1 MKKDKEGI
9 KEIIKKIGM
18 DKLFLILVAGIVLIV
33 LSIPTSKEDTSQKE
47 TTSSLQIQSENNYV
61 EVLELKLEKAL
72 SRMEGVGEV
81 DVIITIKDSGEKIVD
96 KNKSS
101 NLSTV
106 EEEDSNG
113 GKRFSSEENIQEDSV
128 LLDGGEL
135 FVVKEIAPEIEGV
148 VVIAE
153 GGDSPSV
160 VSQINDA
167 LYALFDVPTHK
178 IKVLKRKS

>member
-1 MKKDKEGI
+1 
-9 KEIIKKIGM
+9 
-18 DKLFLILVAGIVLIV
+18 
-33 LSIPTSKEDTSQKE
+33 
-47 TTSSLQIQSENNYV
+47 
-61 EVLELKLEKAL
+61 
-72 SRMEGVGEV
+72 MEGVGEV